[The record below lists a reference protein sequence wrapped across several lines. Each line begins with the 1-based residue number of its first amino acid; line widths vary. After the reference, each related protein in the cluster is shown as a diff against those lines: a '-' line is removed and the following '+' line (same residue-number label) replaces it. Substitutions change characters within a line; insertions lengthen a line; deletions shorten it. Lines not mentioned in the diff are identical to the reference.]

1 MSTSDDPTRLLTHLL
16 TAPIDAAPVESV
28 DLWWQR
34 HQRLRS
40 DWPATIDLA
49 IAGGLAADRVAWAF
63 CTAYQAALR
72 QLVPSLPAD
81 VIAALCATEE
91 TGNSPKAIRT
101 ALKAGTDGGWQ
112 LSGHKKWTTLGPA
125 SARLLVVARRDDADS
140 PRPVRAVVGVAGS
153 AAGVTLKPMPPTRFV
168 PEAPHAQVQLADVA
182 VGDADILPGDGYE
195 RYLKPFRT
203 IEDIHVQAG
212 VVAYLL
218 REARLRDWPQAFV
231 EQALAA
237 LLALRALGAAE
248 PLAAATH
255 IALAGALQQTAALF
269 DAAERCWAD
278 DAGPPLPHE
287 RWQRDRSLVSVAGTV
302 RALRRERAWER
313 LRG

>member
-1 MSTSDDPTRLLTHLL
+1 MNASEDPTRLLTHLL
-16 TAPIDAAPVESV
+16 TAPIDLGPVESV

-34 HQRLRS
+34 HQRLRD
-40 DWPATIDLA
+40 DWQAPIDLA

-63 CTAYQAALR
+63 CSAYQAALR
-72 QLVPSLPAD
+72 QLVPSLPDA

-91 TGNSPKAIRT
+91 TGNTPKAIRT
-101 ALKAGTDGGWQ
+101 TLRPAANGAWQ

-140 PRPVRAVVGVAGS
+140 PRPALVVVAVAGT

-218 REARLRDWPQAFV
+218 REARLRGWPQSFV

-237 LLALRALGAAE
+237 LLALRSLAAAG
-248 PLAAATH
+248 PLAATTH
-255 IALAGALQQTAALF
+255 VALAGALQQTGALF
-269 DAAERCWAD
+269 EAAERCWAED
-278 DAGPPLPHE
+278 GGPPAQHE
-287 RWQRDRSLVSVAGTV
+287 RWQRDRSLVSVAGAV